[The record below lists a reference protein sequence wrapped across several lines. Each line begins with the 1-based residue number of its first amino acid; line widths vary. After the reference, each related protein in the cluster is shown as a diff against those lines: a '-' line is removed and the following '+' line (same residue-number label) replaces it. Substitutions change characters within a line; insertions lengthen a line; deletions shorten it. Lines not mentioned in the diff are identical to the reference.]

1 MHMVKSNPGTLG
13 TLSAG
18 SLLTAV
24 SMGLAQTVI
33 LSAETEES
41 VFDLSAVDA
50 AESQMMKAVIAD
62 IEFISEYSSLGYA
75 GQALPEVTVVTENEL
90 QLRYHSPE
98 ALVRAMEEGRPA
110 SRVSAFYDREANK
123 IFLTDMNA
131 TQGPALFHEVVHY
144 LQDINGK
151 DELFADHMVC
161 LEAEAYDLQ
170 AFWQTQKKIDVA
182 LKPDYGFVMTLQGAC
197 NDASFSWVPGNDP
210 HTE

>member
-1 MHMVKSNPGTLG
+1 MHMVKSIPGAFG
-13 TLSAG
+13 ALSAG

-24 SMGLAQTVI
+24 SMSLAQTVI
-33 LSAETEES
+33 LSEET
-41 VFDLSAVDA
+41 VFDLSVVDA

-98 ALVRAMEEGRPA
+98 ALVRAKEEGRPA
-110 SRVSAFYDREANK
+110 SLVSAFYDRDANK
-123 IFLTDMNA
+123 IFLADMNA
-131 TQGPALFHEVVHY
+131 TESPALFHEVVHY

-151 DELFADHMVC
+151 DDLFANHMVC
-161 LEAEAYDLQ
+161 LEAEASDLQ